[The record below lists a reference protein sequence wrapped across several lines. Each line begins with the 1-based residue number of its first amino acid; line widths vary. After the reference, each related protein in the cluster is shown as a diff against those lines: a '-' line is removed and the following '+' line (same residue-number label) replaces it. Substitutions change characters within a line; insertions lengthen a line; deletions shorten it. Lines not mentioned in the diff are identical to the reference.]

1 MFAHSLIICIV
12 VLPTKKW
19 REVASEKHYMKGGKI
34 GEFPAFDAK
43 FIPGGALNL
52 YDPFGRNKNM
62 SEEQKEKR
70 LRAEIN
76 NGRLAQLGIFGFISE
91 AKMEGAVPALK
102 GVIPHYDGDVMAPMT
117 KSILPFVIPE
127 YAGPAV

>member
-1 MFAHSLIICIV
+1 
-12 VLPTKKW
+12 
-19 REVASEKHYMKGGKI
+19 MKGGKI

-117 KSILPFVIPE
+117 KSILPFVIPD
-127 YAGPAV
+127 YSGPSL